1 MRPAKRAQF
10 RRAAV
15 VLAVVAILG
24 TAAMIFS
31 GFIGTGPN
39 WLVTVVGTLVGI
51 CAIGAV
57 LCLFLVLFD

>member
-1 MRPAKRAQF
+1 
-10 RRAAV
+10 
-15 VLAVVAILG
+15 
-24 TAAMIFS
+24 MIFS

-39 WLVTVVGTLVGI
+39 WMVTVAGTLVGF